1 MAPGLW
7 GKDIKMI
14 TVIEIMISLPNS
26 ILALI
31 LILEKMQQ
39 KGKEE

>member
-1 MAPGLW
+1 
-7 GKDIKMI
+7 MI
-14 TVIEIMISLPNS
+14 ALISILVSLPNS

-39 KGKEE
+39 KGEEE

>member
-1 MAPGLW
+1 
-7 GKDIKMI
+7 MI
-14 TVIEIMISLPNS
+14 ALISILVSLPNS

>member
-1 MAPGLW
+1 
-7 GKDIKMI
+7 MI
-14 TVIEIMISLPNS
+14 ALISILVSLPNS

-31 LILEKMQQ
+31 LILEKMQR